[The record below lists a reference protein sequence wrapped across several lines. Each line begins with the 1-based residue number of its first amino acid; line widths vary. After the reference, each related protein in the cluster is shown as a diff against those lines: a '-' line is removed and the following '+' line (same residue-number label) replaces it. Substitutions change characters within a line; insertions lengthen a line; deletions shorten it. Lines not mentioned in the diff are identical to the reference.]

1 MKTILITGA
10 TGLVGQEIVKQ
21 CHANGFAVHY
31 LSTRKSK
38 LKNKTNYKG
47 FYWNPSQGEID
58 SACFNGVDTIINLA
72 GASISKRWTKS
83 YKQQI
88 IESRTQSLKL
98 LYHTIKKEKLA
109 IKHLVSASAIGYY
122 PDSLTHFYEEE
133 FVSTEEGFLQKV
145 VSLWEQ
151 EANTFKQLN
160 INVSI
165 IRIGI
170 VLAKDGGA
178 LIELVKPIKAFVG
191 SPLGSGK
198 QWQSWIH
205 IEDLASLFLFA
216 IKHNHY
222 GILNGVAPNAVKQRE
237 LVKTI
242 AKVLNRPLILP
253 KVPAFVLKLML
264 GEMSAIVLESQRV
277 SSKKVESLGF
287 NFNYHHLKPALEDLL
302 V

>member
-58 SACFNGVDTIINLA
+58 SACFNGVETIINLA

-98 LYHTIKKEKLA
+98 LYHTIKKEKHA

-122 PDSLTHFYEEE
+122 PDSLTRFYEEE
-133 FVSTEEGFLQKV
+133 FVSTEEDFLQKV

-151 EANTFKQLN
+151 EANTFKQLK

-178 LIELVKPIKAFVG
+178 LTELVKPIKAFVG

-205 IEDLASLFLFA
+205 IEDLARLFLFA

-222 GILNGVAPNAVKQRE
+222 SVLNGVAPNAVKQRE

-242 AKVLNRPLILP
+242 AQVLNRPLTLP
-253 KVPAFVLKLML
+253 KVPIFVLKLML

-277 SSKKVESLGF
+277 SSKKIESLGF
-287 NFNYHHLKPALEDLL
+287 NFNYHHLKPALEDIL

>member
-21 CHANGFAVHY
+21 CHANGHAVHY
-31 LSTRKSK
+31 LSTRKLK

-58 SACFNGVDTIINLA
+58 LACFNGVDTIINLA

-133 FVSTEEGFLQKV
+133 FASTEEGFLQKV